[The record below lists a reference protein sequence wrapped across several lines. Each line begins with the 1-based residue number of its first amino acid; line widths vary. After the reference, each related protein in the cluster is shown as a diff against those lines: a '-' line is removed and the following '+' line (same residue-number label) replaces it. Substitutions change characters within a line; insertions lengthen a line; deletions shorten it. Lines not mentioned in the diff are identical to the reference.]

1 MRISDWSSDVCSSDL
16 AVQVIERATGKVVAE
31 LPSGEDPEQFFLSRD
46 GGTLFVANED
56 DAALTAIDLAN
67 RTVAFQ
73 VGVGGEP
80 EGVAQSP
87 DGRWVAVTSEEEN
100 VVNWVDVAKREMVDA
115 TPVDLRQRQV
125 EIGSAPCRARVCQ
138 YG

>member
-56 DAALTAIDLAN
+56 DAALTAIDLAH

-80 EGVAQSP
+80 DGVEQSP

-100 VVNWVDVAKREMVDA
+100 VVNWGDVETRGMVDA
-115 TPVDLRQRQV
+115 MPVDLGAQSEERRGG
-125 EIGSAPCRARVCQ
+125 EEGGRTGS
-138 YG
+138 

>member
-1 MRISDWSSDVCSSDL
+1 MLCFVCFFFSSRRRHTRCALVTG
-16 AVQVIERATGKVVAE
+16 VQTCA
-31 LPSGEDPEQFFLSRD
+31 LPIFSRD

-115 TPVDLRQRQV
+115 TPVDLRPRHVEFTGDGAQLWVAAAEGGAVQR
-125 EIGSAPCRARVCQ
+125 
-138 YG
+138 